1 MKSKNLVIAG
11 VLAASLVAN
20 PTVAQDRE
28 IDRELYDLCTQF
40 PLNSRCAGFNLPIPL
55 DARQGEEAV
64 CGFNTGKKRQSGKCK
79 IVATAQSLTLY
90 VEEGKELDFLDNK
103 RGTAAVNVPLD
114 RVFAMNY
121 RQWNRIHRM
130 ELGFLIQ
137 SASERSNRTNFV
149 EILSNEKLAKSL
161 TSQLKMPPIS
171 PEMLSV
177 GKVRGETTESALDP
191 SVLVKQLSETKE
203 CVRCNLQGANLS
215 SADLKGINLEGANLA
230 GANLQGAKL
239 EGAYLV
245 GANLDKANLMEA
257 NLKGANLALGS
268 MQEAVLQNA
277 DLSAANLQGASL
289 PRANLQGAKLSAPA
303 MLQNAD
309 LSNTNLKNANL
320 EGAMLAFANLE
331 SADLQGAD
339 LGDTSVKLSGIPG
352 NYSRGEMALDAFGT
366 ALSILTGNLGGIAAF
381 NSRERPVKFD
391 TNLQGANLK
400 NANLT
405 GVDLEDASLVDANL
419 SGANLK
425 DAKLEGT
432 DLTGANLCGAT
443 MPNGSRGNQG
453 C

>member
-11 VLAASLVAN
+11 VLAAIVVAS
-20 PTVAQDRE
+20 PSVAQNQE
-28 IDRELYDLCTQF
+28 IDRELYQLCTQF
-40 PLNSRCAGFNLPIPL
+40 PLNSRCAGFNIPIPL
-55 DARQGEEAV
+55 DARKGEQAA

-79 IVATAQSLTLY
+79 IAATAQGLTLY
-90 VEEGKELDFLDNK
+90 IEEGKELDFLDNK
-103 RGTAAVNVPLD
+103 RGTAVVNVPLD
-114 RVFAMNY
+114 RVFAINY
-121 RQWNRIHRM
+121 RQWNRIHRV

-137 SASERSNRTNFV
+137 SESSRSNRTNFL
-149 EILSNEKLAKSL
+149 EIISNEKLAMSL
-161 TSQLKMPPIS
+161 KSQLKMPPIS

-177 GKVRGETTESALDP
+177 GKVRVETTESGSDP
-191 SVLVKQLSETKE
+191 SALVKQLLETKE
-203 CVRCNLQGANLS
+203 CLRCNLPGANLS
-215 SADLKGINLEGANLA
+215 SADLKAVNLA

-245 GANLDKANLMEA
+245 GANLDKANLTEA
-257 NLKGANLALGS
+257 NLKRVNLALGS
-268 MQEAVLQNA
+268 VQEAVLQNA
-277 DLSAANLQGASL
+277 DLRGVNLQGASL

-331 SADLQGAD
+331 GADLQGAD

-405 GVDLEDASLVDANL
+405 GV
-419 SGANLK
+419 
-425 DAKLEGT
+425 
-432 DLTGANLCGAT
+432 CI
-443 MPNGSRGNQG
+443 SRQNI
-453 C
+453 